1 MAAFARART
10 RSLLSMLWPVR
21 IQTINSETDCLDKPK
36 DLFTKHAEEKK
47 RFLEVSKNG
56 GMWFS

>member
-1 MAAFARART
+1 
-10 RSLLSMLWPVR
+10 MLWPLR
-21 IQTINSETDCLDKPK
+21 IQIINSEIDDLGKPK
-36 DLFTKHAEEKK
+36 ELIVKHAEEKQ

>member
-1 MAAFARART
+1 MAAFAIAKT
-10 RSLLSMLWPVR
+10 RSLLAMVLPRNIYSSK
-21 IQTINSETDCLDKPK
+21 SEMDNLAKSKTLVE
-36 DLFTKHAEEKK
+36 KHAEQKK

>member
-10 RSLLSMLWPVR
+10 RSLLSMLLPVR
-21 IQTINSETDCLDKPK
+21 IQTINSQIDDLDKPK
-36 DLFTKHAEEKK
+36 ELVVKHAEEKK

>member
-1 MAAFARART
+1 MVTFARART
-10 RSLLSMLWPVR
+10 KSFLAMLWP
-21 IQTINSETDCLDKPK
+21 IQVQSNNENTDDIGRSNELLK
-36 DLFTKHAEEKK
+36 KHAEQKR

>member
-1 MAAFARART
+1 M
-10 RSLLSMLWPVR
+10 LLPVR
-21 IQTINSETDCLDKPK
+21 IQTINSEIDYLDKSK
-36 DLFTKHAEEKK
+36 ELVVKHAEEKK